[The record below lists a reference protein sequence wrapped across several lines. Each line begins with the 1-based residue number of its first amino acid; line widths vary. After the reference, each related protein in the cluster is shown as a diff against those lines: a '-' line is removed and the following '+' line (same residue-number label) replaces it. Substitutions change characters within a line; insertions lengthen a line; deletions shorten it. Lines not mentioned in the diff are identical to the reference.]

1 MIDNEQIVADLEW
14 DKSAYYY
21 SMNGSHEVIREVYR
35 DKSGKLFIKLHNWG
49 TVPLEMSAEK
59 LLGRVLTYTEFV
71 TMIKCMQEE
80 FADQVMQLQAKI
92 EAREELLL
100 KLCLGEKD
108 PLGTKEAAEKAIRDH
123 LARRQK
129 EVKG

>member
-1 MIDNEQIVADLEW
+1 MLDNEYIVADLECN
-14 DKSAYYY
+14 KSAYYY
-21 SMNGSHEVIREVYR
+21 SMDGSYEVIREVYR
-35 DKSGKLFIKLHNWG
+35 DESGKLYIKLPKWG
-49 TVPLEMSAEK
+49 TALEASQEK

-100 KLCLGEKD
+100 KLCLQNNVSAIAGLVEK
-108 PLGTKEAAEKAIRDH
+108 L
-123 LARRQK
+123 QK
-129 EVKG
+129 GVKV